1 VPPQMPAGSAVHVA
15 IRPERARLSAERPSE
30 GVALAGTV
38 RQVFY
43 LGATREVHVDLAH
56 GERGFV
62 ELRNDGTD
70 EGVQAGSAV
79 WLTTSAANCR
89 VLPAR

>member
-1 VPPQMPAGSAVHVA
+1 
-15 IRPERARLSAERPSE
+15 
-30 GVALAGTV
+30 V

-62 ELRNDGTD
+62 QLHNDGSD
-70 EGVQAGSAV
+70 AGVAPGSAV
-79 WLTTSAANCR
+79 WLSASASDCR
-89 VLPAR
+89 VLPQK